1 MPYRNRRIV
10 ILLLLCLTFS
20 ASVVQ
25 CYKLA
30 ELCKDL
36 SSKSVEHRLKTH
48 LFCDYDE
55 DVRPQIG
62 AKGNATNVGLMFMP
76 RFISFDD
83 ASNVFEMHSWSIMN
97 WTDPHLTW
105 NPEDFEGLDT
115 IQVPSDSLWTPD
127 IAVHNTHDASKGKPG
142 IAKTNC
148 GLSHDGHVTCVPA
161 VKYSTNCLPDFTD
174 YPYDLQV
181 CTIDLASWAYSTD
194 EIQLLMLR
202 KPVTSD
208 LSPGQEWDV
217 LYSNSYVLNESFK
230 MNQNLSAR
238 VYYLFFIMGRR
249 AENMHVL
256 LIAPAFVL
264 MVLTLCALWMDCHSN
279 ERMIVSSISFIC
291 HLVCI
296 QHVYWK
302 IPHNGNDAP
311 NLLRY
316 YESSFLIMAF
326 VMVLTVL
333 LVDTDTDNRPKP
345 EPNTSTWSYVALMIG
360 WLAFVLTFFTYIVM
374 LPMYLPYKSTYDP
387 AIFSNK

>member
-1 MPYRNRRIV
+1 
-10 ILLLLCLTFS
+10 
-20 ASVVQ
+20 
-25 CYKLA
+25 
-30 ELCKDL
+30 
-36 SSKSVEHRLKTH
+36 
-48 LFCDYDE
+48 
-55 DVRPQIG
+55 
-62 AKGNATNVGLMFMP
+62 
-76 RFISFDD
+76 
-83 ASNVFEMHSWSIMN
+83 
-97 WTDPHLTW
+97 
-105 NPEDFEGLDT
+105 
-115 IQVPSDSLWTPD
+115 
-127 IAVHNTHDASKGKPG
+127 HDASKGKPG
-142 IAKTNC
+142 IPKTNC

-217 LYSNSYVLNESFK
+217 LYSTSYVLNESFK

-249 AENMHVL
+249 AENMHIL

-264 MVLTLCALWMDCHSN
+264 MVLTLCALWMDCHSD

-311 NLLRY
+311 NLLRKIRMFTTVRYYESSFLIMAFAMILTVLLRELHALKSPAPEWLSSTTSSILRSKVGQLLLLIRY

-333 LVDTDTDNRPKP
+333 LRELHALKSPAPEWLSSTTSSILRSKVGQLLLLSILDPKASAFLEISADDNDELVDGDGEDRSKSKS
-345 EPNTSTWSYVALMIG
+345 NTSTWSYVALMIG